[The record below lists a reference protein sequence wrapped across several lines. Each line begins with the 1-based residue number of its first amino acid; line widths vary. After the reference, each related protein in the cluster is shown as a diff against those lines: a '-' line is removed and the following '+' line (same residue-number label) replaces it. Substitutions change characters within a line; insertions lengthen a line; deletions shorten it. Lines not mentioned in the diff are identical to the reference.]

1 MFAIDQHK
9 FFSIIWSLYTRT
21 VSEERQKKMRK
32 TKSMQM
38 WWCEPNRHIKGTK
51 SIYLVHLEEERK
63 KAIERQREGG
73 GGGRRKQACK
83 ESVVVVQWLNNIY
96 RILHEIRIYFLRIHI
111 TFYIIEWIG
120 ERTNKFRYV
129 WFNWPHYNFSDHTL
143 TLTLTHIHT
152 PRSNV
157 LCKMFKFIHE
167 RDGNQSYKYFHL
179 VKQCIQCRK
188 IGTVWSFGVRSAY
201 YIHYAFYEILFRKKR
216 GESE

>member
-21 VSEERQKKMRK
+21 VSGREAAKKK
-32 TKSMQM
+32 YAK
-38 WWCEPNRHIKGTK
+38 PNRCRCDGVSHQPTHQRHKKHLFGTFRRR
-51 SIYLVHLEEERK
+51 EK
-63 KAIERQREGG
+63 KAIERQREVGGG
-73 GGGRRKQACK
+73 GGGRKCK

-96 RILHEIRIYFLRIHI
+96 RILHEILRIHI

-143 TLTLTHIHT
+143 TLTHIHT

-157 LCKMFKFIHE
+157 LCKIFKFIHE

-179 VKQCIQCRK
+179 VKQCIQCQK
-188 IGTVWSFGVRSAY
+188 IGTVWSFGVRSA
-201 YIHYAFYEILFRKKR
+201 
-216 GESE
+216 